1 MVKYGTE
8 IGIVPFDTIHVAD
21 PVYLFWLNDPL
32 VVKYLGRP
40 EYFESVELS
49 DLEAYYKEVKA
60 NKHIHFF
67 AVYYLP
73 DNKFIGTAKISL
85 SHSYNNVYD
94 IGDIGIMIGER
105 SYWGKGLAKKILS
118 TVCRYAV
125 EELSVRKLTAGAI
138 SGNASVVKAFESIG
152 FVVEGV
158 LRKKIFLD
166 DMYMDH
172 ILMGC
177 FKEDFVESVK

>member
-1 MVKYGTE
+1 MAKYGTE
-8 IGIVPFDTIHVAD
+8 ISIVPFDIIHLAD
-21 PVYLFWLNDPL
+21 PVYLFWLKDPL

-49 DLEAYYKEVKA
+49 ELEAYHKEVKA

-73 DNKFIGTAKISL
+73 DNKFIGTAKIAL
-85 SHSYNNVYD
+85 SNSFNNVYD
-94 IGDIGIMIGER
+94 IGDIGIMIGDR
-105 SYWGKGLAKKILS
+105 SSWGKGLAKKILS
-118 TVCRYAV
+118 TVCRYAF

-138 SGNASVVKAFESIG
+138 SRNVPVVKAFESIG

-158 LRKKIFLD
+158 LKKKIFLD

-172 ILMGC
+172 VLMGC
-177 FKEDFVESVK
+177 FKEEFAEMN